1 MIIIENLKNEET
13 AFKMKFKQSWTLH
26 KSIVFNKFYMRLN
39 KVHTDKL

>member
-1 MIIIENLKNEET
+1 MIIIENLKNEGT
-13 AFKMKFKQSWTLH
+13 AFKMKLKQSWTLH